1 MLKAHALGQLL
12 AQATTGKVESTMLLH
27 TDGSL
32 LSFHGGSVLKAKTIA
47 TIVSNAWFAYD
58 RHARLSPPTVVLGRH
73 DYGLDTSQ
81 QRFESTPLSSGN
93 IGTIARNPSLSDAD
107 EQQELII
114 ECEGGIL
121 TIHTVSKRVLLC
133 CLSDISCNLGLVRS
147 KMRALLEPLQ
157 AAFAN
162 H

>member
-114 ECEGGIL
+114 ECE
-121 TIHTVSKRVLLC
+121 
-133 CLSDISCNLGLVRS
+133 
-147 KMRALLEPLQ
+147 MRALLEPLQ